1 MVSPV
6 RLPEEQ
12 GERLQG
18 RIDDL
23 QHRMKKIVR
32 RLESLEIEAD
42 DIANEMDDIGLGIP
56 TAEADAPIKDAV
68 SDRDRNARDAL
79 RSTKELESLEILS
92 ISDDG
97 SSQVLLNKCKT
108 IRLTAAL
115 TALLLALL
123 VSQAESAG
131 RFVEWKDLSKKL
143 NIESHALAVRIS
155 RLRDKLA
162 AAANPKLLQYSRG
175 DGYRISV
182 RHWLM
187 SVTLQRSKI
196 EARPSVPED
205 VKQLARDAQ
214 LILGYRIA
222 SSQIT

>member
-1 MVSPV
+1 MASRV

-12 GERLQG
+12 GERLLG
-18 RIDDL
+18 RLGDL
-23 QHRMKKIVR
+23 QHRMKKMVR
-32 RLESLEIEAD
+32 RLESLEDEADKVANEID
-42 DIANEMDDIGLGIP
+42 DIATCIK
-56 TAEADAPIKDAV
+56 TAEADAAIKVAA
-68 SDRDRNARDAL
+68 SQCDRNAREAL
-79 RSTKELESLEILS
+79 RSAEQLESLEILS

-108 IRLTAAL
+108 KRLTAAL
-115 TALLLALL
+115 TTLLLALL

-131 RFVEWKDLSKKL
+131 GFVEWKDLSKKL
-143 NIESHALAVRIS
+143 NIERHALAVRIS

-175 DGYRISV
+175 DGYRIRV